1 MNDERISKKLI
12 SQLLPQDVRIN
23 SILTLYMTNIDVFN
37 SLAKINNMTRDEF
50 IKYLI
55 GEESY
60 NEDLKR
66 KISSIGLLNGCS
78 ENSLIS
84 NQILFSND
92 VVGNVRSIYELE
104 DSVIGNLCRS
114 VSKTLY

>member
-1 MNDERISKKLI
+1 MNDDKVSKKII
-12 SQLLPQDVRIN
+12 SQLLSQDVRVN
-23 SILTLYMTNIDVFN
+23 SILTLYMSNIDVFN
-37 SLAKINNMTRDEF
+37 SLAKINNMTRNEF

-84 NQILFSND
+84 NQILFSKD
-92 VVGNVRSIYELE
+92 VVGNIKSIYELE
-104 DSVIGNLCRS
+104 DSVLGNMCRS